1 MKKLSSFLY
10 WTICFGSI
18 LIGGILLSVGVS
30 LGGATSFSIGSNGLN
45 FYHDTWFGKDAT
57 ALHSTVVDEQV
68 LSIDLDLEFTE
79 VIVTSGDFLSI
90 NYTPDIAYKIK
101 DDTLEITS
109 TQSKSNRF
117 GMYFSSTPYSFVK
130 ITVPDYVISLDIE
143 TSSKTEISN
152 LTMDKIELD
161 IALGDTL
168 IENTTSNSLDVEAN
182 LGHIELNHCSFDTLK
197 ADLDMG
203 NLTTS
208 NLEVVTSAKLKNDM
222 GSLNIDLSGEES
234 DYNFIS
240 SVDMGS
246 LSINGKETSS
256 FSGLIDIFTE
266 TTMGSAKI
274 TTN

>member
-18 LIGGILLSVGVS
+18 LIGGVLLSVGVS

-45 FYHDTWFGKDAT
+45 FYHDIVFGKDAV
-57 ALHSTVVDEQV
+57 ALHSTVVEEQV
-68 LSIDLDLEFTE
+68 LSIALDLEFTE
-79 VIVTSGDFLSI
+79 VIITSGDFLSM
-90 NYTPDIAYKIK
+90 NFTPDIAYKMK
-101 DDTLEITS
+101 GDTLEITS

-117 GMYFSSTPYSFVK
+117 GVYFSSAPYSFVK
-130 ITVPDYVISLDIE
+130 ITVPDSVMSLDVE

-152 LTMDKIELD
+152 LIMEKIELD
-161 IALGDTL
+161 VALGDTL
-168 IENTTSNSLDVEAN
+168 IENTTANILEVEAN

-208 NLEVVTSAKLKNDM
+208 NLEIFTSAKFKNDM
-222 GSLNIDLSGEES
+222 GSLNIDLSGKES

-246 LSINGKETSS
+246 LSINGNKTPS

-274 TTN
+274 TTK